1 MGLASS
7 QARLLLLTSRKSDLE
22 YKSQMISQR
31 KIMLS
36 MQTEGL
42 GTEYTKAL
50 SNTRLMMSYYN
61 ATNENQS
68 FKEQI
73 TYAGLTS
80 GNGTALGKFLITDES
95 GVIQLPPA
103 EAGKAPELPTWIK
116 EKLTGTPAV
125 PANGTT
131 PAVPA
136 IPPSASINT
145 TNKTITI
152 DGVTYKYA
160 ENENL
165 SNKMAF
171 QDSLQN
177 GSLYLKKYD
186 PESQSENDAQT
197 PFFTQAISGST
208 NFDSEL
214 YTEDD
219 AKAQAEYEQASRKI
233 QNQDKILD
241 LELKNIETQHK
252 AIETEYDSV
261 KQVIQKN
268 IETSYK
274 IFANG

>member
-61 ATNENQS
+61 STNENQS

-73 TYAGLTS
+73 TYAGLTT
-80 GNGTALGKFLITDES
+80 GNGTVLGDFLVTDEK
-95 GVIQLPPA
+95 GIVQLPAA
-103 EAGKAPELPTWIK
+103 EEGKNPELPTWLK
-116 EKLTGTPAV
+116 AMTSANPAT
-125 PANGTT
+125 ARL
-131 PAVPA
+131 
-136 IPPSASINT
+136 NT
-145 TNKTITI
+145 SKKTIEILNAEGTK
-152 DGVTYKYA
+152 VEYSYPYA
-160 ENENL
+160 ENEDLN
-165 SNKMAF
+165 NKMAF
-171 QDSLQN
+171 QDGLQN
-177 GSLYLKKYD
+177 GSFYLKKYD
-186 PESQSENDAQT
+186 PTAQSETDAGD
-197 PFFTQAISGST
+197 PLFTQAISGST

-219 AKAQAEYEQASRKI
+219 AKAQADYEQASRKI

>member
-36 MQTEGL
+36 MQTEGI
-42 GTEYTKAL
+42 GADYTKAL

-61 ATNENQS
+61 STNEDES
-68 FKEQI
+68 FKEQV
-73 TYAGLTS
+73 TYAGLTT
-80 GNGTALGKFLITDES
+80 GNGTDLGNFIITDAQ
-95 GVIQLPPA
+95 GVIQLPPGVNGA
-103 EAGKAPELPTWIK
+103 NPEVPTWLK
-116 EKLTGTPAV
+116 EKMNATPA
-125 PANGTT
+125 T
-131 PAVPA
+131 
-136 IPPSASINT
+136 ASMNT
-145 TNKTITI
+145 TNGTITVTE
-152 DGVTYKYA
+152 GSSSYTYKYKT
-160 ENENL
+160 NDLL
-165 SNKMAF
+165 SNKIAF
-171 QDSLQN
+171 QDSLQS

-186 PESQSENDAQT
+186 PTAASETDSGSALQ
-197 PFFTQAISGST
+197 TQAITGST
-208 NFDSEL
+208 FLDSEL

-219 AKAQAEYEQASRKI
+219 AKAQAEFEQESRKV
-233 QNQDKILD
+233 QNQDKMLD